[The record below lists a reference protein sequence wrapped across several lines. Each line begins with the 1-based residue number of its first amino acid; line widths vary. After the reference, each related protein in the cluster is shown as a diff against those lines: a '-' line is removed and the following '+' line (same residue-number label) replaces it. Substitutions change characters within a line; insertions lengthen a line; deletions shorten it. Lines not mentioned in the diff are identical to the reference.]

1 AGPSCRC
8 TTRTEDCGLIAYTM
22 FVLAVG
28 AERLVEL
35 AVSKRNLAWAF
46 AHGGKE
52 YGRGHYPAMV
62 LLHFS
67 LLVGCVVEVWVFDRP
82 FLPVLGWSMVRAVLA
97 THDSRWWCVF
107 ALGRRWKT
115 LIVVVPGL
123 PLVDRGPY

>member
-1 AGPSCRC
+1 M
-8 TTRTEDCGLIAYTM
+8 IAYTL

-46 AHGGKE
+46 AHGGRE

-62 LLHFS
+62 LLHFG

-82 FLPVLGWSMVRAVLA
+82 FLPVLGWTWSRAC
-97 THDSRWWCVF
+97 SPP
-107 ALGRRWKT
+107 RRCGGGASARSAAGGT
-115 LIVVVPGL
+115 P
-123 PLVDRGPY
+123 